1 MNNMKIT
8 KSQLK
13 QIISEELLKALREA
27 GDQQK
32 YCCIDGQPFKLHD
45 AGARYLLLSC
55 SETTCQ
61 MLGKLSKEEFNQKL
75 ESGEFKAV

>member
-1 MNNMKIT
+1 MKIT

-13 QIISEELLKALREA
+13 QIIVEELLNTLREA

-45 AGARYLLLSC
+45 TGTKYLLLSC

-61 MLGKLSKEEFNQKL
+61 MLGRMSKEEFNQKL
-75 ESGEFKAV
+75 KSGEFQAA